1 MNEVTLKEDIK
12 IENLIYEIRGSQV
25 MLDSDLAKLYDVET
39 KQLNRQVKRNI
50 ERFDEDFMFKLT
62 NLEYQNLKCQIGT
75 SSSNNYGG
83 RRNLPYVFTEMG
95 VATLASI
102 LHSDVAVE
110 MSKRIIRAF
119 VFMRKY
125 ISTNLLEQKYI
136 NNQVMKNAEDIKL
149 LKESFSKFDEKRKTS
164 ELFFDGQIY
173 DAYSKIKEIF
183 NMAKSKLIII
193 DSYADSNILD
203 IIKELK
209 IDVIII
215 TKENMHLKEK
225 DIINYNK
232 QYNNLK
238 VYYDE
243 TFHDRYFILDNKDI
257 YLSGASVNRIG
268 YKTSTIVLLND
279 KDMCNLLIDKVNKII
294 ENKN

>member
-1 MNEVTLKEDIK
+1 MNEVSIKENIK

-25 MLDSDLAKLYDVET
+25 MLDSDLARLYGVET

-95 VATLASI
+95 GATLASI
-102 LHSDVAVE
+102 LHSKVAVE

-125 ISTNLLEQKYI
+125 ISTNLLEQKYV
-136 NNQVMKNAEDIKL
+136 NNQVMKNTEDIKL
-149 LKESFSKFDEKRKTS
+149 LKESFSKFDEKRKTT
-164 ELFFDGQIY
+164 EIFFDGQIY

-183 NMAKSKLIII
+183 NLAKSKLIII
-193 DSYADSNILD
+193 DSYADNNILD
-203 IIKELK
+203 IIKDLNIE
-209 IDVIII
+209 III
-215 TKENMHLKEK
+215 
-225 DIINYNK
+225 I
-232 QYNNLK
+232 
-238 VYYDE
+238 
-243 TFHDRYFILDNKDI
+243 
-257 YLSGASVNRIG
+257 VNF
-268 YKTSTIVLLND
+268 
-279 KDMCNLLIDKVNKII
+279 
-294 ENKN
+294 

>member
-1 MNEVTLKEDIK
+1 MNEVSIKENIK

-25 MLDSDLAKLYDVET
+25 MLDSDLARLYGVET

-102 LHSDVAVE
+102 LHSEVAVE

-125 ISTNLLEQKYI
+125 ISTNLLEQKYV
-136 NNQVMKNAEDIKL
+136 NNQVMKNTEDIKL
-149 LKESFSKFDEKRKTS
+149 LKESFSKFDEKRKTT
-164 ELFFDGQIY
+164 EIFFDGQIY

-183 NMAKSKLIII
+183 NLAKFKLIII
-193 DSYADSNILD
+193 DSYADNNILD
-203 IIKELK
+203 IIKDLNIE
-209 IDVIII
+209 IIII

-232 QYNNLK
+232 QYNNLN
-238 VYYDE
+238 VYYND
-243 TFHDRYFILDNKDI
+243 TFYDYTLF
-257 YLSGASVNRIG
+257 
-268 YKTSTIVLLND
+268 
-279 KDMCNLLIDKVNKII
+279 
-294 ENKN
+294 